1 MGLKK
6 KIVGGVVACLFGGV
20 LVAAPAFAGGVNK
33 GYTWQEKFGAQ
44 IYGHVQI
51 QASYNDA
58 GRHARRGYQRFTR
71 AAGPSLDTGNMYT
84 SAATSRTDAA
94 VRSREDMVWDSPLWG
109 DSYVT
114 HYNYNFLY
122 F

>member
-1 MGLKK
+1 MGIKK
-6 KIVGGVVACLFGGV
+6 KVVGGVVAFVCGGV

-33 GYTWQEKFGAQ
+33 GYSWETNFGAQ
-44 IYGHVQI
+44 VHGHVQI

-58 GRHARRGYQRFTR
+58 GRHARQGYHRFTR
-71 AAGPSLDTGNMYT
+71 AAGPSLDTGNIYT
-84 SAATSRTDAA
+84 SAASSTTDSTI
-94 VRSREDMVWDSPLWG
+94 RSVESWVWDSPLWG